1 MVVEKGFKTSDVGI
15 IPVEWDTQKL
25 VDLTKLFTKQ
35 TGFDYSAY
43 IKPALVQTKS
53 DETIPFIQNKD
64 FNNKWIN
71 FKTDYFIPLSVAKQF
86 PKILLDEKSLL
97 ISISGSIGNIGVYES
112 EHLAFIGGAV
122 AILKFKDPRII
133 DWVMFFLKSS
143 EGQKKLFG
151 NVKAGSHQNLIL
163 DDIRKVTVPLP
174 LLSEQTA
181 IATALSDMDALIAQ
195 TEKLIE
201 KKKAIKQ
208 GVMQELLRPK
218 EGWVT
223 KKLGETISEFQNG
236 YGFSAAGYI
245 SNGIPIVT
253 MAQIGLDGSFNFD
266 ENKVNKWIP
275 SDFDDLKNYH
285 LKNGDLIIAMT
296 DVTPEKNLIGR
307 MSIVETH
314 QTLLLNQRVG
324 LLRLDTNKV
333 NPYFLKVMSNMKEW
347 RKYCIGSASLGVQA
361 NIGTKDITNGKMIMP
376 SIEKQNEIAEIL
388 IDMDNEIQLIMT
400 KLQKL
405 KNQKQ
410 GMMQALL
417 TGKIRLV

>member
-1 MVVEKGFKTSDVGI
+1 MVVEKGYKQTEVGV

-43 IKPALVQTKS
+43 IKPSLVQTQS

-71 FKTDYFIPLSVAKQF
+71 FNTDYFIPLSVAKQF

-133 DWVMFFLKSS
+133 DWVLFFLKSS

-163 DDIRKVTVPLP
+163 EDIRKVTIPIP
-174 LLSEQTA
+174 SFSEQTA
-181 IATALSDMDALIAQ
+181 IANALSDMDALITQ
-195 TEKLIE
+195 TEKLIQ
-201 KKKAIKQ
+201 KKKTIKQ
-208 GVMQELLRPK
+208 GVMQELLKPK

-223 KKLGETISEFQNG
+223 KKLGEVCEIYQPQTISADKFTNDGYLVYGANG
-236 YGFSAAGYI
+236 VVGYYNHYNHKEWQVMI
-245 SNGIPIVT
+245 T
-253 MAQIGLDGSFNFD
+253 CRGSTCGT
-266 ENKVNKWIP
+266 VNKSVNFSWITGNAMVMNV
-275 SDFDDLKNYH
+275 DFNKNIDKVFFYY
-285 LKNGDLIIAMT
+285 
-296 DVTPEKNLIGR
+296 
-307 MSIVETH
+307 
-314 QTLLLNQRVG
+314 LLLKQDFSQTITGSGQPQIVRAPLANFWIKMPKQIEEQ
-324 LLRLDTNKV
+324 KI
-333 NPYFLKVMSNMKEW
+333 
-347 RKYCIGSASLGVQA
+347 IGETL
-361 NIGTKDITNGKMIMP
+361 KDIDT
-376 SIEKQNEIAEIL
+376 SIEKLE
-388 IDMDNEIQLIMT
+388 T

-405 KNQKQ
+405 KLQKQ

-417 TGKIRLV
+417 TGKIRLI

>member
-71 FKTDYFIPLSVAKQF
+71 LKTDYFIPLSVAKQF

-122 AILKFKDPRII
+122 AILKFKDSRII

-174 LLSEQTA
+174 LLSEQAA
-181 IATALSDMDALIAQ
+181 ITTALSDMDELIAQ

-218 EGWVT
+218 EGWVKIKLKDILEYEQPT
-223 KKLGETISEFQNG
+223 KYIVKSDEYSDNNTIPVLTAGKSFILGYTSEDFNLFEDLPTIIFDDFTTASQYVDFKFKVKSSAMKILKLRNKKMDLRFIFEMLQNIKYQVADHKRHWIGEFQNIELS
-236 YGFSAAGYI
+236 FP
-245 SNGIPIVT
+245 N
-253 MAQIGLDGSFNFD
+253 LD
-266 ENKVNKWIP
+266 
-275 SDFDDLKNYH
+275 
-285 LKNGDLIIAMT
+285 
-296 DVTPEKNLIGR
+296 
-307 MSIVETH
+307 
-314 QTLLLNQRVG
+314 
-324 LLRLDTNKV
+324 
-333 NPYFLKVMSNMKEW
+333 
-347 RKYCIGSASLGVQA
+347 
-361 NIGTKDITNGKMIMP
+361 
-376 SIEKQNEIAEIL
+376 
-388 IDMDNEIQLIMT
+388 DMIQLGKVVSEVNQEIEMLEAKQT
-400 KLQKL
+400 KLKY
-405 KNQKQ
+405 QKQ